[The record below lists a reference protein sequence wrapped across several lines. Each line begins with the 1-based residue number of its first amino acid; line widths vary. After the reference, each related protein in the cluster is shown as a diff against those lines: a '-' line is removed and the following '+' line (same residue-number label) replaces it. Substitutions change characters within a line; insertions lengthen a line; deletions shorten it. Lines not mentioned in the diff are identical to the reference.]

1 MGMILPFYIM
11 RNHIAPF
18 LFSLA
23 SLMGIF
29 LLQFLMKAADKL
41 VGKGLDWF
49 VIIQLVS
56 YNLAWM
62 VVLVVPMSVLVATL
76 MAFGAMSQNNEIT
89 ILKASGVSLLRMI
102 ATPFLCAIGIAY
114 LLVLFNNEVLPDA
127 NHHAKILMYDI
138 SQKKPTL
145 SLQPG
150 VFSQEVNN
158 YAILARGIDQNSN
171 KLFGITI
178 YDYSNPTKINIVT
191 AKEGKIYFSPDLSKL
206 LMDLNSGEIH
216 EAETDGTSMYRKLLF
231 TRHRIAMNAEQF
243 AFQQSNEMSRGDR
256 ELSANT
262 MRHRVD
268 SLMVIKAG
276 YDKYLNEDLRKYF
289 YGDSLARKAA
299 MTPAYAGPEL
309 KYQNVIN
316 EMTYARNALIGSATR
331 TKMIQNSINR
341 LKVEIYKKYAIP
353 VACVVFILLGAPL
366 GIMIRKGGFG
376 MAGSISLFFFLIY
389 WAFLIGGEKL
399 ADRGLIT
406 PFWGMWA
413 ANVLMGALG
422 VLLTYKSMK
431 ETVTLE
437 FNFLKRLVPKNW
449 RYAEAVTDE
458 NN

>member
-1 MGMILPFYIM
+1 MILPFYIL

-41 VGKGLDWF
+41 VGKGLDWI
-49 VIIQLVS
+49 VIAQLVA

-89 ILKASGVSLLRMI
+89 ILKASGVSLLKMI
-102 ATPFLCAIGIAY
+102 AGPFFCAIILAY
-114 LLVLFNNEVLPDA
+114 LLVLFNNDVLPDA

-171 KLFGITI
+171 KLYGVTI
-178 YDYSNPTKINIVT
+178 YDYSVPTKINIVT
-191 AKEGKIYFSPDLSKL
+191 AKEGKIYFSPDLTKL

-216 EAETDGTSMYRKLLF
+216 ESETDGTTMYRKLLF
-231 TRHRIAMNAEQF
+231 ARHRIAMNAEQF
-243 AFQQSNEMSRGDR
+243 AFQKSSEMSRGDR
-256 ELSANT
+256 EMSAQT

-268 SLMVIKAG
+268 SLSVIKTG
-276 YDKYLNEDLRKYF
+276 YDKFLSADIRKFF

-299 MTPAYAGPEL
+299 FMPPYAGAAAR
-309 KYQNVIN
+309 YQSVIN
-316 EMTYARNALIGSATR
+316 EANIARSTLIGSATR
-331 TKMIQNSINR
+331 THMVQNEINR
-341 LKVEIYKKYAIP
+341 MQVEIFKKYSIP
-353 VACVVFILLGAPL
+353 VACVIFILLGAPL

-376 MAGSISLFFFLIY
+376 MAGSISLFFFLVY

-437 FNFLKRLVPKNW
+437 FDFLKKLIPKNW
-449 RYAEAVTDE
+449 RSTEIIPDE